1 MTPFLFKNGERQF
14 YELAQA
20 EWDRGTPGP
29 DGRAN
34 VPITGALLGYLA
46 DELSIAARAF
56 ESSLN
61 EAYGPVDIT
70 ICRAMFATQPA
81 SPELTPVRGKHLD
94 TGDKAIVG
102 LWYFAHPGDLAGG
115 NLKLGL
121 DTMIPYQPNSM
132 VIFPNLPSAWHEVT
146 PRGPSIY
153 DRRFINFV
161 AETDVRLHDYC
172 RDPLGRDRLME
183 VKARPDRSK

>member
-1 MTPFLFKNGERQF
+1 MTPFLFKNGARQY
-14 YELAQA
+14 YELAEA
-20 EWDRGTPGP
+20 EWDRGKPGP

-34 VPITGALLGYLA
+34 VPITGALLGYLSYQI
-46 DELSIAARAF
+46 DAAMRVF
-56 ESSLN
+56 QDSLY
-61 EAYGPVDIT
+61 EAYGIVEIT
-70 ICRAMFATQPA
+70 RCRAMFATQPA
-81 SPELTPVRGKHLD
+81 SPEPTPVRGKHLD
-94 TGDKAIVG
+94 AGDKVIVG
-102 LWYFAHPGDLAGG
+102 LWYFAHPGDRAGG
-115 NLKLGL
+115 HLKLGL
-121 DTMIPYQPNSM
+121 NTVIPYQPNSM

-172 RDPLGRDRLME
+172 RDPLGRDRLVE